1 MMKFA
6 QNTNIGHCRQTNED
20 STTALVNKNGDLLSL
35 ICDGMGGHLGGFYAS
50 SKSIELFESEFKK
63 APVFEKVKDIYDWIY
78 ITTERVNREL
88 FNKSNEDNNYKGMG
102 TTMVCCI
109 ISKNMKVYANIG
121 DSRIY
126 KYENKEL
133 VQLSEDQTL
142 VGALLKAGYLNKEEA
157 ATHPKRSMLLNALG
171 TNPQLDIQIN
181 SFSMK
186 KGYLL
191 LCSDGLYNMVDLEEI
206 ENILNSKKTVEEKV
220 ELLIQRANDA
230 GGKDNITVNIVEVG
244 L

>member
-1 MMKFA
+1 MKYA
-6 QNTNIGHCRQTNED
+6 QKTDIGHLRQTNED

-50 SKSIELFESEFKK
+50 SKSIELFEAEFKK
-63 APVFEKVKDIYDWIY
+63 APAFTKVREIYDWIY
-78 ITTERVNREL
+78 KTTENVNREL
-88 FNKSNEDNNYKGMG
+88 FNKSNQDNNYKGMG

-109 ISKNMKVYANIG
+109 ISKNIKVYANIG

-126 KYENKEL
+126 KFENKEFT
-133 VQLSEDQTL
+133 QLSEDQTL

-157 ATHPKRSMLLNALG
+157 KTHPKRSMLLNALG
-171 TNPQLDIQIN
+171 TNPQLDVQIN
-181 SFSMK
+181 SFEMK
-186 KGYLL
+186 KGYIL
-191 LCSDGLYNMVDLEEI
+191 LCSDGLYNMVSEEEI
-206 ENILNSKKTVEEKV
+206 ETVLNSKKSVEEKV
-220 ELLIQRANDA
+220 DTLIQKANDA

>member
-1 MMKFA
+1 MKFA
-6 QNTNIGHCRQTNED
+6 HNTDIGHCRQTNED
-20 STTALVNKNGDLLSL
+20 STTSLINKNGDLLSL

-50 SKSIELFESEFKK
+50 SKAIELFESEFKK
-63 APVFEKVKDIYDWIY
+63 APAFKKVREIYDWIY
-78 ITTERVNREL
+78 VTTERVNREL
-88 FNKSNEDNNYKGMG
+88 FNKSNDDTNYKGMG

-109 ISKNMKVYANIG
+109 ISKNLKVYANIG

-126 KYENKEL
+126 KYEGKEFT
-133 VQLSEDQTL
+133 QLSQDQTL
-142 VGALLKAGYLNKEEA
+142 VGALLKAGYLTKEETR
-157 ATHPKRSMLLNALG
+157 THPKRSMLLNALG

-181 SFSMK
+181 SFDIK

-191 LCSDGLYNMVDLEEI
+191 LCSDGLYNMISEEEM
-206 ENILNSKKTVEEKV
+206 ENVLNSKKSVEEKV
-220 ELLIQRANDA
+220 ELLIQKANDA